1 MTGIKRF
8 DGKEKLGEREPEKS
22 YPVERDKVL
31 GTFSLFQ
38 GQRQRSMFM
47 GQPSR
52 RENPYPAFRW
62 HRNGPRYTH
71 D

>member
-1 MTGIKRF
+1 MRGVKGI
-8 DGKEKLGEREPEKS
+8 DGKEKLGERGVAVKGYS
-22 YPVERDKVL
+22 VERDKVS

-47 GQPSR
+47 CQPRR
-52 RENPYPAFRW
+52 RERPLMGRLFV
-62 HRNGPRYTH
+62 